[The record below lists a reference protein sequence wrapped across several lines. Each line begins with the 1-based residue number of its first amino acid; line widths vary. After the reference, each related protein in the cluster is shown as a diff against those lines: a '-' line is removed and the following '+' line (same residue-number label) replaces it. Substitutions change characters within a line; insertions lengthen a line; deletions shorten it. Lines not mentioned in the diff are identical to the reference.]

1 MNAFIDN
8 DWKKKA
14 AATAVNEAD
23 TEKVF
28 CDMAYGFVEN
38 KVGDLMKDDYRLG
51 FEIVKK
57 NDENTRMVGIFAFK
71 VDKELLFAPVFFLNG
86 EIKGPML
93 YRCSTKTFIPATK
106 EWASYLIDA
115 ADTKDGKGRERSA
128 LNESAPLVQMH
139 KLTFRP
145 SSMQKSSSGDECC
158 PCCGEKECKCVSI
171 KPGISVPDVNGTY
184 RPDKDYNTKPGQ
196 QPKLSTGDSVLK
208 MASRDDCQIHLQLGD
223 KLGVMTQEDAENIK
237 SASSYP
243 VVLHVSDDT
252 TFNLYPNGIAL
263 IKQAF
268 FSEAGPG
275 FSEEELHAAVQAGLA
290 ERPLAEFLR
299 EPDFGKPAA
308 DAIMKAAGTSKP
320 FAKLLAERYLDSSE
334 LIPEK
339 FASTEVEKKD
349 EGLSICYDVSRIEKS
364 AEVQKRYFEN
374 GFYVLDKRP
383 VESMSVVFEDM
394 PDKIEAV
401 NAPGVY
407 SLLKPD
413 GSYEEDVLVAPYGKR
428 AFGKNNSGDRDID
441 SDEVPFSGSSN
452 IRNVARNSNPIY
464 VGIKGGK
471 IYSGR
476 NLIGVMTGSA
486 KKYGGLVSVP
496 SARKVYMVLI
506 GDKLYGP
513 IAVTGLRKI
522 DGVTYCDICSDN
534 YPGNHPDQYVRI
546 SNTDAYYK
554 KSLIINPDV
563 DESDVPGGVLGKD
576 AKFVQLAPRKSDTY
590 VTGSLSK
597 DPWKDGGSVYVEP
610 LESIG
615 IEGTLENWIYRR
627 FNTPKVSVLSKFKD
641 NNDTVKKAS
650 YVFSDGERK
659 SRPMNKV
666 CALVKLARDMEIPAP
681 KAYEILDKADENG
694 EASFYLA
701 MQKQA
706 TRLRLAEQPIF
717 DEEFDSEFGVPVRPT
732 QEFHLKVHGDQMHE
746 PPASRGDMLNPT
758 SVTGLPN
765 LTVVTTAPEEL
776 RALADTY
783 NLANVFEH
791 AAVGTLANTFN
802 ALPLIDKYIP
812 KLEGCLDSLGRIKF
826 LMFWRPGDFEAAYGE
841 DDMNNLEAEVDSNFE
856 ALGALLLKLLKKAD
870 KQRRKNVDFSS
881 DAQQ

>member
-38 KVGDLMKDDYRLG
+38 KVGDLMKDDYRIG

-57 NDENTRMVGIFAFK
+57 NDENTRMVGVFAFK

-106 EWASYLIDA
+106 EWASYLIDT
-115 ADTKDGKGRERSA
+115 ADTKDGNGRERSA
-128 LNESAPLVQMH
+128 LGESAPLVQMH

-145 SSMQKSSSGDECC
+145 ASMNKSSSSDECC

-171 KPGISVPDVNGTY
+171 KPGISIPDVNGVY

-208 MASRDDCQIHLQLGD
+208 MASGDDCQIHLQLGD
-223 KLGVMTQEDAENIK
+223 KTGVMTAEDAEHIK
-237 SASSYP
+237 SATEYP
-243 VVLHVSDDT
+243 VKLHVDADT
-252 TFNLYPNGIAL
+252 QFDLYPNGIAQ
-263 IKQAF
+263 IKKAF
-268 FSEAGPG
+268 FAEAGPG
-275 FSEEELHAAVQAGLA
+275 FSEEELHDAVQAGMA
-290 ERPLAEFLR
+290 ERPLAELLR

-308 DAIMKAAGTSKP
+308 EAIMKAAGTSKP
-320 FAKLLAERYLDSSE
+320 FAKLLAERYRDSSD

-339 FASTEVEKKD
+339 FASTVVEEKD

-364 AEVQKRYFEN
+364 AEVQRRFFEN

-383 VESMSVVFEDM
+383 VESMSVVFDEM

-413 GSYEEDVLVAPYGKR
+413 GSYEEDVLVAP
-428 AFGKNNSGDRDID
+428 FGKKVFGKDERSVSVD
-441 SDEVPFSGSSN
+441 SDEAPFS
-452 IRNVARNSNPIY
+452 RNLKHAERSSNPIY

-471 IYSGR
+471 MYSGR

-486 KKYGGLVSVP
+486 KKYGGLVDTP

-513 IAVTGLRKI
+513 IAVTDIRKV
-522 DGVTYCDICSDN
+522 DGVTYCDICRENFTGSR
-534 YPGNHPDQYVRI
+534 PDTYVRV
-546 SNTDAYYK
+546 SKTDDYYK
-554 KSLIINPDV
+554 ATLIVNPDV
-563 DESDVPGGVLGKD
+563 AKSDVPAKVLGRD
-576 AKFVQLAPRKSDTY
+576 AKFVALSTKSDKNSYRPTM
-590 VTGSLSK
+590 
-597 DPWKDGGSVYVEP
+597 DPWRDGGSVRVEE
-610 LESIG
+610 LDSIG
-615 IEGTLENWIYRR
+615 IEGTLENWIYRK
-627 FNTPKVSVLSKFKD
+627 FNAPRVSVLAKFKE
-641 NNDTVKKAS
+641 NDGAVKKAS

-666 CALVKLARDMEIPAP
+666 CALVKLARDMELPAS

-694 EASFYLA
+694 ETSFYLS

-706 TRLRLAEQPIF
+706 TRLRLAEQPMF
-717 DEEFDSEFGVPVRPT
+717 DEEFDSEFGVPVKPT
-732 QEFHLKVHGDQMHE
+732 QEFRLKVHGDQLHE

-765 LTVVTTAPEEL
+765 LAVVTTAPEEL
-776 RALADTY
+776 RSLADTY

-802 ALPLIDKYIP
+802 ALPLIDKYTP
-812 KLEGCLDSLGRIKF
+812 KLETCLDALGRIKF

-841 DDMNNLEAEVDSNFE
+841 DDMANLEAEVDSNFE
-856 ALGALLLKLLKKAD
+856 SLGALLLKLLKKAD

>member
-38 KVGDLMKDDYRLG
+38 KVGDLMKDDYRIG

-57 NDENTRMVGIFAFK
+57 NDENTRMVGVFAFK

-128 LNESAPLVQMH
+128 LGESAPLVQMH

-145 SSMQKSSSGDECC
+145 SSMRKSSSSDECC

-171 KPGISVPDVNGTY
+171 KPGISVPDVNGVY

-208 MASRDDCQIHLQLGD
+208 MASGDDCQIHLQLGD
-223 KLGVMTQEDAENIK
+223 KTGVMSAEDAEHIK
-237 SASSYP
+237 NATEYP
-243 VVLHVSDDT
+243 VKLHVDADT
-252 TFNLYPNGIAL
+252 QFDLYPNGIAQ
-263 IKQAF
+263 IKKAF
-268 FSEAGPG
+268 FAEAGPG
-275 FSEEELHAAVQAGLA
+275 FSEEELHDAVQAGMA
-290 ERPLAEFLR
+290 ERPLAELLR

-308 DAIMKAAGTSKP
+308 EAIMKAAGTSKP
-320 FAKLLAERYLDSSE
+320 FAKLLAERYRDSSD

-339 FASTEVEKKD
+339 FASTVVEKKD

-364 AEVQKRYFEN
+364 AEVQRRFFEN

-383 VESMSVVFEDM
+383 VESMSVVFDEM

-413 GSYEEDVLVAPYGKR
+413 GSYEEDVLVAP
-428 AFGKNNSGDRDID
+428 FGKKVFGKDDRAVSID
-441 SDEVPFSGSSN
+441 SDEAPFS
-452 IRNVARNSNPIY
+452 RNLKHAERSSNPIY

-471 IYSGR
+471 MYSGR

-486 KKYGGLVSVP
+486 KKYGGLVDTP

-513 IAVTGLRKI
+513 IAVTDIRKV
-522 DGVTYCDICSDN
+522 DGVTYCDICRENFTGSR
-534 YPGNHPDQYVRI
+534 PDKYVRV
-546 SNTDAYYK
+546 SKTDDYYK
-554 KSLIINPDV
+554 ATLIVNPDV
-563 DESDVPGGVLGKD
+563 AKSDVPGKVLGRD
-576 AKFVQLAPRKSDTY
+576 AKFVALSTKSDKNSYRPTM
-590 VTGSLSK
+590 
-597 DPWKDGGSVYVEP
+597 DPWRDGGSVRVEE
-610 LESIG
+610 LDSIG
-615 IEGTLENWIYRR
+615 IEGTLENWIYRK
-627 FNTPKVSVLSKFKD
+627 FNAPRVSVLAKFKE
-641 NNDTVKKAS
+641 NDGTVKKAS

-666 CALVKLARDMEIPAP
+666 CALVKLARDMELPAS

-694 EASFYLA
+694 ETSFYLS

-706 TRLRLAEQPIF
+706 TRLRLAEQPMF
-717 DEEFDSEFGVPVRPT
+717 DEEFDSEFGVPVKPT
-732 QEFHLKVHGDQMHE
+732 QEFRLKVHGDQLHE

-776 RALADTY
+776 RSLADTY

-802 ALPLIDKYIP
+802 ALPLIDKYTP
-812 KLEGCLDSLGRIKF
+812 KLETCLDALGRIKF

-841 DDMNNLEAEVDSNFE
+841 DDMANLEAEVDSNFE
-856 ALGALLLKLLKKAD
+856 SLGALLLKLLKKAD

>member
-38 KVGDLMKDDYRLG
+38 KVGDLMKDDYRIG

-128 LNESAPLVQMH
+128 LSESAPLVQMH

-145 SSMQKSSSGDECC
+145 SSMRKSSSSDECC
-158 PCCGEKECKCVSI
+158 PCCGEKECKCVAI
-171 KPGISVPDVNGTY
+171 KPGVSVPDVNGVY

-208 MASRDDCQIHLQLGD
+208 MASGDDCQIHLQLGD
-223 KLGVMTQEDAENIK
+223 KTGVMTAEDAEHIK
-237 SASSYP
+237 SATEYP
-243 VVLHVSDDT
+243 VKLHVDADT
-252 TFNLYPNGIAL
+252 QFDLYPNGIEQ

-268 FSEAGPG
+268 FAEAGPG
-275 FSEEELHAAVQAGLA
+275 FSEEELHDAVKAGME
-290 ERPLAEFLR
+290 ERPLADFLR

-308 DAIMKAAGTSKP
+308 EAIMKVAGTDRK
-320 FAKLLAERYLDSSE
+320 FAKILAERYLDSSE

-364 AEVQKRYFEN
+364 AEVQRRYFEN

-383 VESMSVVFEDM
+383 VESMSVVFEEM

-413 GSYEEDVLVAPYGKR
+413 GSYEEDVLVAPYGRR
-428 AFGKNNSGDRDID
+428 AFGKDNSPEID
-441 SDEVPFSGSSN
+441 SDDTPFSRKTRSA
-452 IRNVARNSNPIY
+452 ARNSNPIY

-476 NLIGVMTGSA
+476 NLIGVMTGSV
-486 KKYGGLVSVP
+486 KKYGGLVSTP

-513 IAVTGLRKI
+513 IAVTGLRKV

-534 YPGNHPDQYVRI
+534 YPGSRPDSYVRV
-546 SNTDAYYK
+546 SNTDDYYK
-554 KSLIINPDV
+554 RSLIINPDIA
-563 DESDVPGGVLGKD
+563 ESDVPGRVLGKD
-576 AKFVQLAPRKSDTY
+576 AKFVPLTIRKSEPY
-590 VTGSLSK
+590 VTGSHSR
-597 DPWKDGGSVYVEP
+597 DPWVDGGTVYVEK

-615 IEGTLENWIYRR
+615 IDGTLENWIYRK
-627 FNTPKVSVLSKFKD
+627 FNTPKVNVIAKFKE
-641 NNDTVKKAS
+641 NDGAVKKAS

-659 SRPMNKV
+659 SKPMNKV
-666 CALVKLARDMEIPAP
+666 CALVKLARDMEIPAT

-694 EASFYLA
+694 ETSFFLA

-706 TRLRLAEQPIF
+706 TRLRLAEQPMF

-732 QEFHLKVHGDQMHE
+732 QEFHLKVHGDQLQE

-776 RALADTY
+776 RSLADTY

-802 ALPLIDKYIP
+802 ALPLIDKYTP
-812 KLEGCLDSLGRIKF
+812 KLENCLDALGRIKF

-841 DDMNNLEAEVDSNFE
+841 DDMANLEAEVDSNFE
-856 ALGALLLKLLKKAD
+856 ALGALVLKLLKKAD
-870 KQRRKNVDFSS
+870 KQRRKNVDFSG

>member
-38 KVGDLMKDDYRLG
+38 KVGDLMKDDYRIG

-57 NDENTRMVGIFAFK
+57 NDENTRMVGVFAFK

-128 LNESAPLVQMH
+128 LGESAPLVQMH

-145 SSMQKSSSGDECC
+145 ASMNKSSSSDECC

-171 KPGISVPDVNGTY
+171 KPGISVPDVNGVY

-208 MASRDDCQIHLQLGD
+208 MASGDDCQIHLQLGD
-223 KLGVMTQEDAENIK
+223 KTGVMTAEDAEHIK
-237 SASSYP
+237 SATEYP
-243 VVLHVSDDT
+243 VKLHVDADT
-252 TFNLYPNGIAL
+252 QFDLYPNGIAQ
-263 IKQAF
+263 IKKAF
-268 FSEAGPG
+268 FAEAGPG
-275 FSEEELHAAVQAGLA
+275 FSEEELHDAVQAGMA

-308 DAIMKAAGTSKP
+308 EAIMKAAGTSKP
-320 FAKLLAERYLDSSE
+320 FAKLLAERYRDSSD

-339 FASTEVEKKD
+339 FASTVVEKKD

-364 AEVQKRYFEN
+364 AEVQRRFFEN

-383 VESMSVVFEDM
+383 VESMSVVFDEM

-413 GSYEEDVLVAPYGKR
+413 GSYEEDVLVAP
-428 AFGKNNSGDRDID
+428 FGKKVFGKDDRAVSVD
-441 SDEVPFSGSSN
+441 SDEAPFS
-452 IRNVARNSNPIY
+452 RNLKHVERNSNPIY

-471 IYSGR
+471 MYSGR

-486 KKYGGLVSVP
+486 KKYGGLVDTP

-513 IAVTGLRKI
+513 IAVTDIRKV
-522 DGVTYCDICSDN
+522 DGVTYCDICRENFTGSR
-534 YPGNHPDQYVRI
+534 PDTYVRV
-546 SNTDAYYK
+546 SKTDDYYK
-554 KSLIINPDV
+554 ATLIVNPDV
-563 DESDVPGGVLGKD
+563 AKSDVPAKVLGRD
-576 AKFVQLAPRKSDTY
+576 AKFVALSTKSDKNSYRPTM
-590 VTGSLSK
+590 
-597 DPWKDGGSVYVEP
+597 DPWRDGGSVRVEE
-610 LESIG
+610 LDSIG
-615 IEGTLENWIYRR
+615 IEGTLENWIYRK
-627 FNTPKVSVLSKFKD
+627 FNAPRVSVLAKFKE
-641 NNDTVKKAS
+641 NDGAVKKAS

-666 CALVKLARDMEIPAP
+666 CALVKLARDMELPAS

-694 EASFYLA
+694 ETSFYLS

-706 TRLRLAEQPIF
+706 TRLRLAEQPMF
-717 DEEFDSEFGVPVRPT
+717 DEEFDSEFGVPVKPT
-732 QEFHLKVHGDQMHE
+732 QEFRLKVHGDQLHE

-776 RALADTY
+776 RSLADTY

-802 ALPLIDKYIP
+802 ALPLIDKYTP
-812 KLEGCLDSLGRIKF
+812 KLETCLDALGRIKF

-841 DDMNNLEAEVDSNFE
+841 DDMANLEAEVDSNFE
-856 ALGALLLKLLKKAD
+856 SLGALLLKLLKKAD

>member
-1 MNAFIDN
+1 MNAFIDK

-38 KVGDLMKDDYRLG
+38 KLGDLMKDDYRIG

-115 ADTKDGKGRERSA
+115 ADTKDGNGRERSA
-128 LNESAPLVQMH
+128 LGESAPLVQMH

-145 SSMQKSSSGDECC
+145 ASMSKSSSSDECC
-158 PCCGEKECKCVSI
+158 PCCGEKECKCVAI
-171 KPGISVPDVNGTY
+171 KPGVSVPDVNGVY

-223 KLGVMTQEDAENIK
+223 KTGVMTAEDAENIK
-237 SASSYP
+237 NASTYP
-243 VVLHVSDDT
+243 VKLHVDADT
-252 TFNLYPNGIAL
+252 QFDLYPNGIER

-268 FSEAGPG
+268 FSEKGEG
-275 FSEEELHAAVQAGLA
+275 FDTDEMHEAVEKAMQ
-290 ERPLAEFLR
+290 EKPLAALLR
-299 EPDFGKPAA
+299 EPDFGRPAA
-308 DAIMKAAGTSKP
+308 EAIMKTAGMDKK
-320 FAKLLAERYLDSSE
+320 FAKLLIESYGDSSE
-334 LIPEK
+334 LIPES
-339 FASTEVEKKD
+339 FESTAVEKKAD
-349 EGLSICYDVSRIEKS
+349 AGLSICYDVSRIEKS

-383 VESMSVVFEDM
+383 VESMSVVFEEM

-413 GSYEEDVLVAPYGKR
+413 GSYEEDVLVAPYGKKV
-428 AFGKNNSGDRDID
+428 FGKDDRAASVD
-441 SDEVPFSGSSN
+441 SDEPPFSRSLKH
-452 IRNVARNSNPIY
+452 VERNSNPIY

-471 IYSGR
+471 MYSGR

-486 KKYGGLVSVP
+486 KKYGGLVDTP

-513 IAVTGLRKI
+513 IAVTDIRKV
-522 DGVTYCDICSDN
+522 DGVTYCDICRENFAGSR
-534 YPGNHPDQYVRI
+534 PDTYVRV
-546 SNTDAYYK
+546 SKTDDYYK
-554 KSLIINPDV
+554 ATLIVNPDV
-563 DESDVPGGVLGKD
+563 DKSDVPGKVLGRD
-576 AKFVQLAPRKSDTY
+576 AKFVA
-590 VTGSLSK
+590 LSTK
-597 DPWKDGGSVYVEP
+597 ADKNSYRPTMDPWRDGGNVRVED
-610 LESIG
+610 LDSIG
-615 IEGTLENWIYRR
+615 IEGTLENWIYRK
-627 FNTPKVSVLSKFKD
+627 FNAPKVQVLSKFKE
-641 NNDTVKKAS
+641 NDGAVKKAS

-666 CALVKLARDMEIPAP
+666 CALVKLARDMEIPAT
-681 KAYEILDKADENG
+681 KAYEILDKADESG
-694 EASFYLA
+694 ETSFFLA

-706 TRLRLAEQPIF
+706 TRLRLAEQPMF
-717 DEEFDSEFGVPVRPT
+717 DEEFDSEFGVPVKPT
-732 QEFHLKVHGDQMHE
+732 QEFHLKVHGDQLHE

-765 LTVVTTAPEEL
+765 LTVVTTAPEDL
-776 RALADTY
+776 RRLADTY

-802 ALPLIDKYIP
+802 ALPLIDKYTP
-812 KLEGCLDSLGRIKF
+812 KLESCLDALGRIKF

-841 DDMNNLEAEVDSNFE
+841 DDMANLEAEVDSNFE
-856 ALGALLLKLLKKAD
+856 SLGALLLKLLKKAD
-870 KQRRKNVDFSS
+870 RQRRKNVDFSS
-881 DAQQ
+881 EAQQ